1 MYKKIM
7 LSLLLL
13 PCMVVSNSDKDCQ
26 IEQLKQAQR
35 DKEKEIALIVKTIDE
50 KESLID
56 SIVVKINNILRNFD
70 SDDRED
76 IQEEM
81 DFFEYNLQQVLMHEK
96 SIKSLLKNDFVNVN
110 NKSEFELDR
119 IKYLIVRYTL
129 EYINLKN
136 DIEQYKK
143 CLQEL
148 LELNYQLKKLQN

>member
-56 SIVVKINNILRNFD
+56 SIVVKINMIEKIFKKKWIFLNIIYSKFLC
-70 SDDRED
+70 
-76 IQEEM
+76 M
-81 DFFEYNLQQVLMHEK
+81 KNL
-96 SIKSLLKNDFVNVN
+96 
-110 NKSEFELDR
+110 
-119 IKYLIVRYTL
+119 
-129 EYINLKN
+129 
-136 DIEQYKK
+136 
-143 CLQEL
+143 
-148 LELNYQLKKLQN
+148 

>member
-1 MYKKIM
+1 
-7 LSLLLL
+7 
-13 PCMVVSNSDKDCQ
+13 
-26 IEQLKQAQR
+26 
-35 DKEKEIALIVKTIDE
+35 
-50 KESLID
+50 
-56 SIVVKINNILRNFD
+56 
-70 SDDRED
+70 
-76 IQEEM
+76 M